1 VKNVPGRKTDPLT
14 ELAAALTRSADGR
27 VVWWLTSP
35 AMITGGDAQ
44 RDLSLL
50 VVPLRRS
57 LEATGDLFEPHRLTD
72 PAGCVAGPAA
82 AYLREVAAS
91 ERAAATQ
98 RSYGMDLLRW
108 FRFRFWWAVE
118 VPWDQATRAEARDF
132 LCWIQLADK
141 PSRSHWRY
149 PGGGAPCRGG
159 KRQVPGSPNPV
170 TGKPPRGRGYAA
182 ATVAD
187 CEIAPALP
195 AIPGSGCL
203 LPPSRCYDSKAMVV
217 LHLVRTQQRLAAHCS

>member
-1 VKNVPGRKTDPLT
+1 M
-14 ELAAALTRSADGR
+14 RSGTCPC
-27 VVWWLTSP
+27 WWCRC
-35 AMITGGDAQ
+35 AG
-44 RDLSLL
+44 
-50 VVPLRRS
+50 PLRRP
-57 LEATGDLFEPHRLTD
+57 GDLFEPHRLTD

-170 TGKPPRGRGYAA
+170 TGKPPRGRGMPRRRWRTAR
-182 ATVAD
+182 
-187 CEIAPALP
+187 
-195 AIPGSGCL
+195 L
-203 LPPSRCYDSKAMVV
+203 LPPSQRSPAQATSTSIPLRRQQGGGGLSPHPDTTGASR
-217 LHLVRTQQRLAAHCS
+217 RTARSDNA